1 MVDDW
6 TKWRDDC
13 GRIQTFEGVQEKQI
27 RNYSLVNK
35 HSNETNPPLADA
47 LSAQSGD
54 FLCLFHSE
62 CCGQSFPQ
70 LGANRTEVIVAFPWV
85 SPVHR
90 QRGLHIHRV
99 HRMAGCRTHAR

>member
-1 MVDDW
+1 MKDPKIRWMIWGYPYFSILGKFHKHRGNISWNMVDDW

-35 HSNETNPPLADA
+35 QSNETNPPLADA

-70 LGANRTEVIVAFPWV
+70 IDLEV
-85 SPVHR
+85 
-90 QRGLHIHRV
+90 G
-99 HRMAGCRTHAR
+99 T